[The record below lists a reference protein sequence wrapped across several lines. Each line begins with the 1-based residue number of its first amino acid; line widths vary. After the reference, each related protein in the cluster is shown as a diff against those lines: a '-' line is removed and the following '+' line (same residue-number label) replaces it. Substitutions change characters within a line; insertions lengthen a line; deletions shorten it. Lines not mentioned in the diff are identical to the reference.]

1 MSQIPLFSLPLLLWG
16 CTLGDKSVDTAE
28 TLVEICDDGSDNDE
42 DGAIDCADSDCM
54 GWIYCGGEDCADGI
68 DKSAASSHHP

>member
-1 MSQIPLFSLPLLLWG
+1 MSQISLFSLPLLLWG

-42 DGAIDCADSDCM
+42 DGARAC
-54 GWIYCGGEDCADGI
+54 
-68 DKSAASSHHP
+68 K